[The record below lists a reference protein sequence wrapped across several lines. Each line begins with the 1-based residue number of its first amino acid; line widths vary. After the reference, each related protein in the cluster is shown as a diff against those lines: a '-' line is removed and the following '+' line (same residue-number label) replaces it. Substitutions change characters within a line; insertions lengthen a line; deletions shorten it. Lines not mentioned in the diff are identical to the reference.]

1 MHPQVPDPK
10 IERMFSVMQKAVFS
24 VKKQNLT
31 PMESMVE
38 LINALSNDV
47 FVSAVRDCGY
57 AMTRYLER
65 DLRAHN
71 DDAKKAITGCGDFV
85 AEILWYHVLD
95 AANIRH

>member
-24 VKKQNLT
+24 VKKQNLK
-31 PMESMVE
+31 PMESLVE
-38 LINALSNDV
+38 LINTLSNDV

-65 DLRAHN
+65 DLMANN
-71 DDAKKAITGCGDFV
+71 DDAKQAITGCGDFV
-85 AEILWYHVLD
+85 AQVLWDHVLD